1 MSAKTIAFVNKN
13 DAGSTVR
20 TYNLQFSKFDGTAA
34 PGVTDDD
41 AAGYVAGSLWADRT
55 NHKIY
60 VCKDNSTGAA
70 VWSEIPGAGGGGSG
84 TVTNAANLTDNA
96 IVRGDGGTVG
106 VQTSGVIIDDT
117 DNVTGMASLTL
128 PYNTLKLL
136 DSDLSNTLAIVNS
149 SNLSAN
155 RQLAIAT
162 NDADRTV
169 TLTGDFT
176 MSGAHNLTFTITAD
190 TNVTLPTSGT
200 LITQTQ
206 ADAAYQPL
214 DATLTALAAANWAAN
229 ALPIGT
235 GADTLSQTSF
245 AANTFPARASTGDLV
260 AKTITDFGLS
270 LADDV
275 DASAARTTLGGTTVG
290 QNFFTLTNPSAITF
304 PRINADN
311 TVSALDA
318 ATFLSAIG
326 GGSSSVTDALVAGHV
341 TLRIM

>member
-106 VQTSGVIIDDT
+106 VQTSGILIDDT
-117 DNVTGMASLTL
+117 DHVTGVASLNKVTITAPATGSTL
-128 PYNTLKLL
+128 TIADGKTLTV
-136 DSDLSNTLAIVNS
+136 SN
-149 SNLSAN
+149 
-155 RQLAIAT
+155 
-162 NDADRTV
+162 TV
-169 TLTGDFT
+169 TLTATDG
-176 MSGAHNLTFTITAD
+176 S
-190 TNVTLPTSGT
+190 TLAIGGGGT
-200 LITQTQ
+200 LGTAAYTSSS
-206 ADAAYQPL
+206 AYDAAGAAAAAQAASQPL
-214 DATLTALAAANWAAN
+214 DATLTAISGAGTT
-229 ALPIGT
+229 GT
-235 GADTLSQTSF
+235 GAVVL
-245 AANTFPARASTGDLV
+245 
-260 AKTITDFGLS
+260 
-270 LADDV
+270 
-275 DASAARTTLGGTTVG
+275 ASALGSYV
-290 QNFFTLTNPSAITF
+290 AE
-304 PRINADN
+304 
-311 TVSALDA
+311 
-318 ATFLSAIG
+318 
-326 GGSSSVTDALVAGHV
+326 ALVAGHV